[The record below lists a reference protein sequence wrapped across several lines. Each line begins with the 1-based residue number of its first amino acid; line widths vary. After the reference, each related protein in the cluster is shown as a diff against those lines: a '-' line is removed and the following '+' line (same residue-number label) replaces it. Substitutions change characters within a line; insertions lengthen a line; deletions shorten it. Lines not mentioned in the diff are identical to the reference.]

1 MQITVKGKELITTQ
15 IEALLVKGENNADV
29 IEITMP
35 TTYEGVLISDKRFVI
50 KAVNAA
56 GVYYEEVL
64 EKVIEGDIIKL
75 TWVVTSPFTT
85 VDGALIIAL
94 SVEDDEGY
102 NLSTYTAKLMVA
114 KSVTPMM
121 ALAPETIFEDY
132 LQEMRMRTDQ
142 AEDYS
147 FIADAAKTEALASK
161 LAAETAKTAAEA
173 ARDAAALSQAD
184 ALTSKNAA
192 AASQSAA
199 ETAKTGAE
207 AARDIAVTA
216 ADDAVVRMAAYEG
229 GAIAVQVETNKNEI
243 SVIKNYLN
251 SSRYGVVFSGS
262 NPQGTRVEDAVGMVA
277 NVAVDDQIV
286 VNDFDSIPFFNRRI
300 CCGTHDVNGNFI
312 VNAYRDEPG
321 FAWDGTNGEVYYEET
336 PFYWAGDM
344 NNYVSVS
351 AVPLDGY
358 TLSPRFKNGTDKEYS
373 PVFWA
378 ATVAGKPTSRAGVF
392 ADYGS
397 VNSHMAAAKL
407 YHARAHTE
415 TMAARMSDYIL
426 QLVEFATKD
435 VQTIMM
441 GAANMA
447 YDTAAKAIIAET
459 GVNRIIINNASAQK
473 FVIGQTVSIGTSI
486 DTDVVAKNR
495 VITNIAAY
503 DAGNMAIT
511 FDGAPVNIAINNAV
525 ASRPWKNGTT
535 NIIKASS
542 GSIVSNSDGRYPC
555 IWRGKV
561 SPWSETFSAICDML
575 VKKEG
580 AAAPFSY
587 IPYYLPDPTKYAAG
601 ALTADYIRLNYETAK
616 ENGYAKTLGIDPE
629 YPHVRLP
636 DAVGASST
644 TYLSG
649 YFYIVSDS
657 VEIRAVL
664 VGGLLYFGRFCS
676 PVNFYCNTAPSY
688 SYWNRASR
696 LFVSR
701 A

>member
-15 IEALLVKGENNADV
+15 IEGLLVKGENNADV
-29 IEITMP
+29 VEIIMP
-35 TTYEGVLISDKRFVI
+35 TTYGGVPISDKRFVI
-50 KAVNAA
+50 KMINAA
-56 GVYYEEVL
+56 GVYYDEVL

-75 TWVVTSPFTT
+75 TWVITSPFTS
-85 VDGALIIAL
+85 VDGAIIISL
-94 SVEDDEGY
+94 SVEDDDGY
-102 NLSTYTAKLMVA
+102 ELSTYTAKLPVA
-114 KSVTPMM
+114 KSVTPTIPI
-121 ALAPETIFEDY
+121 APETVLENY

-147 FIADAAKTEALASK
+147 FIAEAAKTEALASK

-199 ETAKTGAE
+199 ETARTGAE

-262 NPQGTRVEDAVGMVA
+262 NPQGTRVEDAVGMTA

-300 CCGTHDVNGNFI
+300 CCGTHDANGNFI

-351 AVPLDGY
+351 AVPLGGY
-358 TLSPRFKNGTDKEYS
+358 TLSPRFRNGTDKEYS

-378 ATVAGKPTSRAGVF
+378 STVAGKPTSRAGVF

-397 VNSHMAAAKL
+397 VNSHMASAKL

-447 YDTAAKAIIAET
+447 YGSYTAVIAET
-459 GVNRIIINNASAQK
+459 GVNRIIVSNANAAN
-473 FVIGQTVSIGTSI
+473 FVIGQTMSIGANADS
-486 DTDVVAKNR
+486 DTVAKNR
-495 VITNIAAY
+495 VITNISIH
-503 DAGNMAIT
+503 DASNKAIT
-511 FDGAPVNIAINNAV
+511 FDGAPVNIAIGNVA
-525 ASRPWKNGTT
+525 ASRPWKNGVT
-535 NIIKASS
+535 NIIQASS

-561 SPWSETFSAICDML
+561 SPWAETYSAICDML

-616 ENGYAKTLGIDPE
+616 ENGYAKTLGIDPK

-649 YFYIVSDS
+649 YFYIVNDS
-657 VEIRAVL
+657 VEIRAVI
-664 VGGLLYFGRFCS
+664 VGGHLHSGRICS
-676 PVNFYCNTAPSY
+676 PVSFPCSHAPSP
-688 SYWNRASR
+688 SNWFRASR
-696 LFVSR
+696 LFVGR
-701 A
+701 V

>member
-1 MQITVKGKELITTQ
+1 MENVNIIIVDKNFEVQNLQGLI
-15 IEALLVKGENNADV
+15 IRSEENANT
-29 IEITMP
+29 IRIQFP
-35 TTYEGVLISDKRFVI
+35 KTYEGEDLTTKMFILKCTNANGVYFETLLG
-50 KAVNAA
+50 KAVKAE
-56 GVYYEEVL
+56 Y
-64 EKVIEGDIIKL
+64 IEL
-75 TWVVTSPFTT
+75 TWTVTAEFTT
-85 VDGALIIAL
+85 VSGTLKIAIFAESANYSLGTKMSKVIVEESPQITIPIDDLTVLESYMTEIRVAADEVERDRAEALDSKNVAVDAKNIA
-94 SVEDDEGY
+94 VVARDE
-102 NLSTYTAKLMVA
+102 AVA
-114 KSVTPMM
+114 ARNEAVPASVT
-121 ALAPETIFEDY
+121 
-132 LQEMRMRTDQ
+132 
-142 AEDYS
+142 
-147 FIADAAKTEALASK
+147 AS
-161 LAAETAKTAAEA
+161 T
-173 ARDAAALSQAD
+173 ARDEAV
-184 ALTSKNAA
+184 
-192 AASQSAA
+192 
-199 ETAKTGAE
+199 

-216 ADDAVVRMAAYEG
+216 ADDAVARMAAYEG

-262 NPQGTRVEDAVGMVA
+262 NPQGTRVEDAVGMIA

-358 TLSPRFKNGTDKEYS
+358 TLSPRFRNGTDKEYS

-397 VNSHMAAAKL
+397 VNSHMASAKI

-435 VQTIMM
+435 VQNIMM

-447 YDTAAKAIIAET
+447 YSGSYTAVISET
-459 GVNRIIINNASAQK
+459 GANRIIVSNASAAN
-473 FVIGQTVSIGTSI
+473 FVTGQTISIGANADS
-486 DTDVVAKNR
+486 DTAAKNR
-495 VITNIAAY
+495 VITDISVY
-503 DAGNMAIT
+503 DASNKSIT
-511 FDGAPVNIAINNAV
+511 FDGAPVNIAIGNVV
-525 ASRPWKNGTT
+525 ASRPWKNGAT

-561 SPWSETFSAICDML
+561 SPWAETFSVICDML
-575 VKKEG
+575 VKREG
-580 AAAPFSY
+580 EAAPYSH

-644 TYLSG
+644 TYLSA
-649 YFYIVSDS
+649 YFYIKNDP
-657 VEIRAVL
+657 VEIRAVF
-664 VGGLLYFGRFCS
+664 VGGTLSFGRYCS
-676 PVNFYCNTAPSY
+676 PVAFLCDIASSH
-688 SYWNRASR
+688 SYWYRASR

-701 A
+701 V